1 MTCEKRSFKT
11 GVKEW
16 LDYDSWEW
24 MCDYITTM
32 YTRTNV
38 KRIDYVYQFTT
49 GCTTAVVQLVVK
61 LLVQSVVNTAGWTMQ
76 ICPTKRHLIERSSQD
91 AQQGGCRCG
100 AFDRNFFTKNSYIL
114 YKWGDII
121 LKDDKN

>member
-1 MTCEKRSFKT
+1 MTCEKRSFNT

-38 KRIDYVYQFTT
+38 KRIDYVCQFTT

-76 ICPTKRHLIERSSQD
+76 MCPTKRHLSGPARTRSKVAVDVARLIEIFLQR
-91 AQQGGCRCG
+91 
-100 AFDRNFFTKNSYIL
+100 IL
-114 YKWGDII
+114 IYLFIYCYPR
-121 LKDDKN
+121 